1 MRNCQSQW
9 GALIFALSPEAVF
22 VTLMLAA
29 SLGGCA
35 SYRLQQDPEVAPSG
49 KVDRVWIP
57 PPSISLANHDASK
70 LQDLRSIEAN
80 GALQSPAVREYDLPG
95 LLDVALR
102 ISPQTRNAWYGALA
116 ANAQLGQS
124 QATNYPKIE

>member
-35 SYRLQQDPEVAPSG
+35 SYHLQPDPEVAPSG
-49 KVDRVWIP
+49 NVDRVWMP
-57 PPSISLANHDASK
+57 PPSIRIADQDASK

-80 GALQSPAVREYDLPG
+80 VALQSPAVQEYDLPG
-95 LLDVALR
+95 LLDLALR
-102 ISPQTRNAWYGALA
+102 TNPQTRNA
-116 ANAQLGQS
+116 
-124 QATNYPKIE
+124 